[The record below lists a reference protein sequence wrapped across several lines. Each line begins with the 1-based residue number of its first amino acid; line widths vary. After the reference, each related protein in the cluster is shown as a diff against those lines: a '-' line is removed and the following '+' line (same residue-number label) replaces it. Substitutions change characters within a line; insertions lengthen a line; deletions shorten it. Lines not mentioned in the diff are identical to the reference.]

1 LPVCV
6 SLSVYPACGDAFGNL
21 FALAFNLADQVF
33 LKQQPEIKLLYGGFP
48 VKKIVLLVLV
58 LCLSLINAGFI
69 FAQRKSVV
77 IKMASPVPEQ
87 TPWGQ
92 YLNQIAAEWG
102 KITNGEVELRIFH
115 GGTLGSEEAVLRLL
129 KLNQLQAAVLSSFG
143 LGSISPEIMTLS
155 CPFLIRDDEEL
166 DLVLEG
172 LKPELEERINRQ
184 GFFTLAWARVGWV
197 KIFSKQPVFVP
208 ADLKRQRLA
217 TNTEELKLNQ
227 AFKAMGFQM
236 VPVARNDILIA
247 LNGGMADAVYES
259 PVAVGSQ
266 QIFGVAKNMASINI
280 APFMGGIILSRNAWR
295 SIPDRYKPQLIEATR
310 RIERELDAAIRRLE
324 EEMIATMTQYG
335 LRVNE
340 LSPAQEAQWYTDVG
354 QAMSGLLGS
363 VFDRDIYRRVEA
375 ILAGRRGDR
384 P

>member
-1 LPVCV
+1 M
-6 SLSVYPACGDAFGNL
+6 
-21 FALAFNLADQVF
+21 
-33 LKQQPEIKLLYGGFP
+33 
-48 VKKIVLLVLV
+48 KKIVTFVLV
-58 LCLSLINAGFI
+58 LCLSLANSGFI
-69 FAQRKSVV
+69 FAQRKIV
-77 IKMASPVPEQ
+77 IKMSSPVPEN
-87 TPWGQ
+87 TPWGKC
-92 YLNQIAAEWG
+92 LNQIAAEWE
-102 KITNGEVELRIFH
+102 KISGGEVELKIYH
-115 GGTLGSEEAVLRLL
+115 SGIAGSEEAVLRNL

-143 LGSISPEIMTLS
+143 LSAIAPEIMTLS

-172 LKPELEERINRQ
+172 MKDELEERINSE

-236 VPVARNDILIA
+236 VPVARNDIIIA

-295 SIPDRYKPQLIEATR
+295 SIPEKYKPRLIEATR
-310 RIERELDAAIRRLE
+310 RIERELDISVRQLE
-324 EEMIATMTQYG
+324 ADMIATMSQYG
-335 LRVNE
+335 LTVNE
-340 LSPAQEAQWYTDVG
+340 LSPAQEAQWYHDVG
-354 QAMSGLLGS
+354 QAMPGLIGS
-363 VFDRDIYRRVEA
+363 VFDRDIYRRIEA
-375 ILAGRRGDR
+375 ILAERRGTGQ
-384 P
+384 